1 MSRLTKKEYYLEIAG
16 VVAKRSTCLKR
27 NYGAVI
33 VKDDRIISTGYNG
46 APRGRAN
53 CMEDI
58 KKCPRMNV
66 AHNTDYSTCRSVH
79 AEANAIIHA
88 SYNDTKGSVL
98 YLTGWDAQTGK
109 RLPVAEPCPMCKR
122 MIINAQIEKVISW
135 DDENH
140 SMKEYFVKD
149 WTLPCND
156 DSIPEIDGSKKLK
169 ESIKDEEGIPHL
181 KEFVTDLRSILEQIE
196 FKYSDEKDSEETIK
210 KRFKEAMSEFYKDII
225 ENGIKTEI
233 KESITGKEGVP
244 HLNECIIDL
253 RSQEPEDHSHFTA
266 EEITQNQISARM
278 ITDMM
283 QTGLSGDHPQIEEIQ
298 NKFNDVFSSRNY
310 YEEQNYDRMILID
323 ATLAVFQREF
333 LNTQL
338 WTNVKIFAE
347 NPRIREKILC
357 FAVQGMAE
365 HGQPHTWN
373 VDKVENF
380 QRMMNNQNN
389 HLNKSWNVKAV
400 LCHTLHSPRNYFVEL
415 TISNKSNTD
424 NAVLIMDDTAYSKLL
439 PTIRLMKILNQS
451 PPALQL
457 QLYGCCTVMEN
468 LEQMK
473 QSLEDHCENKDVIM

>member
-66 AHNTDYSTCRSVH
+66 AHNTDYSTCRGVH

-88 SYNDTKGSVL
+88 SYNDTQGSVL

-140 SMKEYFVKD
+140 SMKEYSVKD

-156 DSIPEIDGSKKLK
+156 DSIPKIDGSEKIK
-169 ESIKDEEGIPHL
+169 ESINDEEGIPHL
-181 KEFVTDLRSILEQIE
+181 KEFVADLRSRLEQIKFE
-196 FKYSDEKDSEETIK
+196 YSNEKDSEEIIK

-225 ENGIKTEI
+225 ENGSEKIKDSI
-233 KESITGKEGVP
+233 KDEEGIP
-244 HLNECIIDL
+244 HLKVIKDL
-253 RSQEPEDHSHFTA
+253 VDR
-266 EEITQNQISARM
+266 
-278 ITDMM
+278 M

-298 NKFNDVFSSRNY
+298 NKFDDVFSSRNY
-310 YEEQNYDRMILID
+310 YEAQNYDRMILIN
-323 ATLAVFQREF
+323 ATIAFFQREF

-338 WTNVKIFAE
+338 WTNVKIFID
-347 NPRIREKILC
+347 NPLLREKILC
-357 FAVQGMAE
+357 YSVQGMAQ
-365 HGQPHTWN
+365 HGEPHTWN

-380 QRMMNNQNN
+380 QRMMNNQDSYI
-389 HLNKSWNVKAV
+389 NKSLEVKAV
-400 LCHTLHSPRNYFVEL
+400 LCHTLRSPRNYFVEL

-424 NAVLIMDDTAYSKLL
+424 NAVLIMDDTTYSKLL
-439 PTIRLMKILNQS
+439 PTVRLMKILNQS
-451 PPALQL
+451 PPALHSE
-457 QLYGCCTVMEN
+457 LYGSCTVMEN
-468 LEQMK
+468 LERMRQT
-473 QSLEDHCENKDVIM
+473 LEDHFKK

>member
-66 AHNTDYSTCRSVH
+66 AHNTDYSACRSVH

-88 SYNDTKGSVL
+88 SYNDTQGSVL

-156 DSIPEIDGSKKLK
+156 DSIPKIDGSEKIK

-181 KEFVTDLRSILEQIE
+181 KEFVADLRSRLEQIE
-196 FKYSDEKDSEETIK
+196 FKYSDEKDSEEIIK

-225 ENGIKTEI
+225 ENGSEKI
-233 KESITGKEGVP
+233 KESIKDDEYVP
-244 HLNECIIDL
+244 HLKATKDL
-253 RSQEPEDHSHFTA
+253 VDREMKALVDRM
-266 EEITQNQISARM
+266 EI
-278 ITDMM
+278 
-283 QTGLSGDHPQIEEIQ
+283 GLSGDHPQIEEIQ

-310 YEEQNYDRMILID
+310 YEAQNYDRMILID

-338 WTNVKIFAE
+338 WTNVEIFIN
-347 NPRIREKILC
+347 NPRLREKILC
-357 FAVQGMAE
+357 YAVQGMAE
-365 HGQPHTWN
+365 HGEPHT
-373 VDKVENF
+373 VENF
-380 QRMMNNQNN
+380 QRMMNNQRRWMYDT
-389 HLNKSWNVKAV
+389 HESWEVKAV

-415 TISNKSNTD
+415 TLSNKSNTS
-424 NAVLIMDDTAYSKLL
+424 NAVLIMDDTTYFKLL
-439 PTIRLMKILNQS
+439 PAIRLMKILNQS
-451 PPALQL
+451 PTALHW

-468 LEQMK
+468 LERMK
-473 QSLEDHCENKDVIM
+473 QTLEDHCENKDVIM

>member
-98 YLTGWDAQTGK
+98 YLTGWDAQTGE

-156 DSIPEIDGSKKLK
+156 DSIPEIDGSEKIK

-181 KEFVTDLRSILEQIE
+181 KATKDLVDRELKALVDKMQI
-196 FKYSDEKDSEETIK
+196 
-210 KRFKEAMSEFYKDII
+210 
-225 ENGIKTEI
+225 
-233 KESITGKEGVP
+233 
-244 HLNECIIDL
+244 
-253 RSQEPEDHSHFTA
+253 
-266 EEITQNQISARM
+266 
-278 ITDMM
+278 
-283 QTGLSGDHPQIEEIQ
+283 GLSGDHPKIEEIQ

-310 YEEQNYDRMILID
+310 YDEQNYDRMILID
-323 ATLAVFQREF
+323 ATLAFFQREF

-338 WTNVKIFAE
+338 WTNVEIFIN
-347 NPRIREKILC
+347 NPRLREKILC
-357 FAVQGMAE
+357 YAVQGMAQ
-365 HGQPHTWN
+365 HGEPHTWN
-373 VDKVENF
+373 VDEVENF
-380 QRMMNNQNN
+380 QRMINNQRRYM
-389 HLNKSWNVKAV
+389 HDTHESWTVKAV
-400 LCHTLHSPRNYFVEL
+400 LCRTLHAPRNYFVEL
-415 TISNKSNTD
+415 TMSNKSNTS
-424 NAVLIMDDTAYSKLL
+424 NAVLIMDDTTYFKLL
-439 PTIRLMKILNQS
+439 PAIRLMKILNQS
-451 PPALQL
+451 PAALHSE
-457 QLYGCCTVMEN
+457 LYGSCTVMEN
-468 LEQMK
+468 LERMK
-473 QSLEDHCENKDVIM
+473 QTLEDHCENKDVIM

>member
-66 AHNTDYSTCRSVH
+66 AHNTDYSACRSVH

-98 YLTGWDAQTGK
+98 YLTGWDAQTGE

-135 DDENH
+135 DDDNH

-156 DSIPEIDGSKKLK
+156 DSIPEIDGSKKLE

-181 KEFVTDLRSILEQIE
+181 KEFVADLRSRLEQIE
-196 FKYSDEKDSEETIK
+196 FKYSDEKDSEEIIK

-225 ENGIKTEI
+225 ENGSEKIKD
-233 KESITGKEGVP
+233 SIRA
-244 HLNECIIDL
+244 NECIPRLKATKDL
-253 RSQEPEDHSHFTA
+253 VDRM
-266 EEITQNQISARM
+266 EI
-278 ITDMM
+278 
-283 QTGLSGDHPQIEEIQ
+283 GLSGDHPQIEEIQ

-310 YEEQNYDRMILID
+310 YEEQNHDRLILID

-338 WTNVKIFAE
+338 WTNVEIFTE
-347 NPRIREKILC
+347 NPRLREKILC
-357 FAVQGMAE
+357 FAVQGMAQ

-389 HLNKSWNVKAV
+389 HLNKSWEVKAV

-424 NAVLIMDDTAYSKLL
+424 NEVLIMDDTVYIKLL
-439 PTIRLMKILNQS
+439 PAIRLMKILNQS
-451 PPALQL
+451 PAALQS

-473 QSLEDHCENKDVIM
+473 QTLEDHCENKDVIM